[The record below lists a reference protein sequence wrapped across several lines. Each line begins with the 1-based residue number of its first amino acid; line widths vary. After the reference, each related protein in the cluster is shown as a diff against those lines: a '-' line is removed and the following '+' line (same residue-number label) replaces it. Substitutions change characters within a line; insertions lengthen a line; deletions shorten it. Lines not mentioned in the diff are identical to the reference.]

1 MAGKVPKIKVCGS
14 HQHLI
19 GLITSSSEVR
29 HYAYTHRCMQ
39 AKKMKTII
47 TTAILFGLCFY
58 LTAYSSGHFVVMTIP
73 ILILIGVIAT
83 LLISI
88 WIKGEFWQKQIKASI
103 CISALV

>member
-1 MAGKVPKIKVCGS
+1 
-14 HQHLI
+14 
-19 GLITSSSEVR
+19 
-29 HYAYTHRCMQ
+29 MQ

-58 LTAYSSGHFVVMTIP
+58 LTAYSSGHFVIMTIP

-88 WIKGEFWQKQIKASI
+88 WIKGEFWQKQIKASKI
-103 CISALV
+103 GFPFAAIIFLMGYFYETIRVMI